1 MSQAD
6 MTPAQMLEAAIE
18 GTLSLDE
25 GEVQTEQPADEQVE
39 KETEQEQEQAAT
51 QADVLE
57 GAPIASKSGTYSI
70 PYEELVKARERAK
83 AAESQLEQLKT
94 QMEELTA
101 KQQQNLEQ
109 AQADAQSR
117 AEAGEQATAADQNL
131 DAAQSAIE
139 AGVDVEIFGDFSE
152 EAIAKGVAT
161 LQARAMEAMRAE
173 LRAEL
178 EKEIA
183 PFRQSK
189 AKEAADAHYAAIYA
203 KHPDADELIQSTE
216 FADWQKTLPAFMR
229 EGVERAM
236 STGTADQINEVFD
249 TFKQAGQPKVA
260 PQQQVQAK
268 PLEVQRRVP
277 TSLSEIAG
285 EPHRDV
291 VQQTLEMA
299 SNPAALM
306 EAMENMTPEQRE
318 RVLNSI

>member
-6 MTPAQMLEAAIE
+6 MTPAQMLEAAME

-25 GEVQTEQPADEQVE
+25 DGVQAEQPADEQAE
-39 KETEQEQEQAAT
+39 KEQEQEQAAT
-51 QADVLE
+51 QEDELE

-70 PYEELVKARERAK
+70 PYDELVKARERAK
-83 AAESQLEQLKT
+83 AAESQVEQLKA

-101 KQQQNLEQ
+101 KQQQNLER
-109 AQADAQSR
+109 AQANAQDR
-117 AEAGEQATAADQNL
+117 ADAGEQATEADQNL
-131 DAAQSAIE
+131 GAAQSAIE
-139 AGVDVEIFGDFSE
+139 AGVDVDIFGDFSE

-173 LRAEL
+173 LRAEF

-189 AKEAADAHYAAIYA
+189 AKEVADAHYNAIYA

-229 EGVERAM
+229 EGVEKAM

-306 EAMENMTPEQRE
+306 EAMQNMTPEQRE